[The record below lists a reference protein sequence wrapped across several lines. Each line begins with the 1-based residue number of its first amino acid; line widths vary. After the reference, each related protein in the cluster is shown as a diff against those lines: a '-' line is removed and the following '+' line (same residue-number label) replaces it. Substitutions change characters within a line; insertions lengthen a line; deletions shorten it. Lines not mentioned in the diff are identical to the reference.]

1 MTILSIDVGIKNLA
15 YCLLDECVIHKWDV
29 LSLVNNEKYVCCAKN
44 KEGQCKSEAK
54 FTKNGNMYCLKHAK
68 KCDYIVPNSEI
79 KPSNIKKMDI
89 IKLKALADKY
99 SIEYDYKLKKKDLTK
114 ELLDFFE
121 NKCFELIEVTNASDV
136 DLITIGRA
144 LKKSFDETF
153 PEDCIIRR
161 VIIENQIS
169 PIANRMKTLQG
180 MIAQYFIMR
189 NSNIHIEFVSA
200 VNKLKDFTSN
210 DGILIDGSSNEILS
224 ENTVVNS
231 NSSNMSYN
239 QRKKLGVEKC
249 GKLIKEKNYTE
260 WYQFFINNKKKDDL
274 SDAFLQGIWYIHQNK
289 S

>member
-15 YCLLDECVIHKWDV
+15 YCLLDDCSIYKWGV
-29 LSLVNNEKYVCCAKN
+29 TSLVNNEKHICCAKI
-44 KEGQCKSEAK
+44 KDGQCKSEAK
-54 FTKNGNMYCLKHAK
+54 FNKNDCMYCLKHAK
-68 KCDYIVPNSEI
+68 KEDYIIPNPEI

-99 SIEYDYKLKKKDLTK
+99 SIEYDFKLKKKELTQ
-114 ELLDFFE
+114 EILDFFQ

-144 LKKSFDETF
+144 LKTTFDEIF
-153 PEDCIIRR
+153 SEDCVIRR

-200 VNKLKDFTSN
+200 INKLKDLNLTESKIEIESKESLEEKLTS
-210 DGILIDGSSNEILS
+210 S
-224 ENTVVNS
+224 EHL
-231 NSSNMSYN
+231 SYN
-239 QRKKLGVEKC
+239 QRKKIGVEKC
-249 GKLIKEKNYTE
+249 GKLIKDKNYTE
-260 WYQFFINNKKKDDL
+260 WYQYFMNNKKKDDL
-274 SDAFLQGIWYIHQNK
+274 SDAFLQGVWYIHHNK
-289 S
+289 C